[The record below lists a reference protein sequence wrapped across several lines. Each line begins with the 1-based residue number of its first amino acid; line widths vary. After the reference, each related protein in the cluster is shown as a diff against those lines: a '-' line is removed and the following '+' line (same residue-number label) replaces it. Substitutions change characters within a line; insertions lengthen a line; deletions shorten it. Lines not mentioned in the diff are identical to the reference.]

1 MAAACV
7 CESGPVA
14 LKHRNH
20 QMSLLFFGYFAAMI
34 IATSILV
41 VALKNP
47 VYSALSLLVMFFHV
61 AGLFITLHAEFLAAV
76 QIIVY
81 AGAILVLYLF
91 VVMILNVKQDDRYH
105 SQWRIAGFVCA
116 PLLIESIVLLSG
128 GARTR
133 TTGAQAVPDPSVEP
147 LAPDNTLA
155 IGQTL
160 FSTYL
165 FPFEVASL
173 VLLVAMI
180 GAIVLA
186 KREIGNQDNASPM
199 VRTKVTE

>member
-1 MAAACV
+1 
-7 CESGPVA
+7 
-14 LKHRNH
+14 
-20 QMSLLFFGYFAAMI
+20 MSLVFFGYFAGMI
-34 IATSILV
+34 AVTSMLV
-41 VALKNP
+41 VALRNP

-61 AGLFITLHAEFLAAV
+61 AGLFVTLHAEFLAAV

-91 VVMILNVKQDDRYH
+91 VVMLLNVKQDDRYH
-105 SQWRIAGFVCA
+105 SQWRIAGIVCV

-128 GARTR
+128 GG
-133 TTGAQAVPDPSVEP
+133 GATDPGGRSVQAGPHEP
-147 LAPDNTLA
+147 LAVDNTLA
-155 IGQTL
+155 IGKTL

-180 GAIVLA
+180 GAIVIA
-186 KREIGNQDNASPM
+186 KRDIGGSDA
-199 VRTKVTE
+199 

>member
-1 MAAACV
+1 
-7 CESGPVA
+7 
-14 LKHRNH
+14 
-20 QMSLLFFGYFAAMI
+20 MSQLFFGYFAGMIAITAM
-34 IATSILV
+34 LV
-41 VALKNP
+41 VALRNP

-76 QIIVY
+76 QVIVY

-91 VVMILNVKQDDRYH
+91 VVMLLNVKQDDHYH
-105 SQWRIAGFVCA
+105 SQWRIAACVCV
-116 PLLIESIVLLSG
+116 PLLIEFIVLLSG
-128 GARTR
+128 G
-133 TTGAQAVPDPSVEP
+133 TGDPSSRP
-147 LAPDNTLA
+147 LQSEHPAIAVDNTLA
-155 IGQTL
+155 IGEIL

-186 KREIGNQDNASPM
+186 KRDIGGSEA
-199 VRTKVTE
+199 

>member
-1 MAAACV
+1 
-7 CESGPVA
+7 
-14 LKHRNH
+14 
-20 QMSLLFFGYFAAMI
+20 MSQLFFGYFAGMIAM
-34 IATSILV
+34 TSILV
-41 VALKNP
+41 VALRNP

-61 AGLFITLHAEFLAAV
+61 AGLIITLHAEFLAAV

-81 AGAILVLYLF
+81 CGAILVLYLF
-91 VVMILNVKQDDRYH
+91 VVMLLNVKQDDRYH
-105 SQWRIAGFVCA
+105 SQWRIAAIVCV
-116 PLLIESIVLLSG
+116 PLVIEAVVLLVG
-128 GARTR
+128 GAGTMVSSRN
-133 TTGAQAVPDPSVEP
+133 AEPQDAVVT
-147 LAPDNTLA
+147 DNTLA

-186 KREIGNQDNASPM
+186 KRDIGESDA
-199 VRTKVTE
+199 